1 MRAEITYDPEA
12 DAVYVPLSDTAPVE
26 ASEVAPG
33 VVLDLDADGRVVG
46 VEILSARTTLSPGA
60 WSKAGPPQPKRSHAA
75 E

>member
-1 MRAEITYDPEA
+1 MRPEISYDPEA
-12 DAVYVPLSDTAPVE
+12 DAVYVPLSDITPVE

-46 VEILSARTTLSPGA
+46 IELQSARTTLAPGA